1 MNAQLRAP
9 GEPRADTPKIPGFGI
24 CDHPEHG
31 AAVEGRAV
39 NGPDIWVEE
48 GEELDLEVWVDSWLT
63 LGDRVIVALL
73 IVCCVIGW
81 AAG

>member
-31 AAVEGRAV
+31 TAVWLVEG
-39 NGPDIWVEE
+39 
-48 GEELDLEVWVDSWLT
+48 T
-63 LGDRVIVALL
+63 VIDGK
-73 IVCCVIGW
+73 VIGRCANHVHAHPRPW
-81 AAG
+81 RAGL

>member
-31 AAVEGRAV
+31 TAVWLVTGLIIDGKAIGRCEKHRDAEPHWEAWKINDEQV
-39 NGPDIWVEE
+39 HGPILR
-48 GEELDLEVWVDSWLT
+48 GE
-63 LGDRVIVALL
+63 R
-73 IVCCVIGW
+73 
-81 AAG
+81 